1 MGNFIKYS
9 DVPVFMNFMDET
21 RAVSSSNSAHLF
33 AASQVSINLNP
44 TLSPNRYLGQNQNRA
59 DFSTSGPLEAKI
71 SMTFFPIIKLPS
83 DNSTTLNIQ
92 NDNQLNFFKSTGQFQ
107 YGNAMQIGNYLFY
120 RTYLQNYSLKINPFQ
135 PVSVTANFI
144 SYDLDNVVNTSFD
157 KFGSA
162 WLGITKDNSTSF
174 FKALHGLT
182 TTMSGTTQY
191 LPQTKTSIQVNVD
204 CQRTPV
210 YNLGSKY
217 PNTVFV
223 TAVERTTTVEG
234 ESIGNAVTLSGVNA
248 GSTSIYLSPLE
259 APTPGSITSNAISFD
274 ISGKIISQDVSVS
287 QQGFVNGK
295 VVIKEI
301 IL

>member
-9 DVPVFMNFMDET
+9 DVPVFINFMDET
-21 RAVSSSNSAHLF
+21 RAVSAASSAHLF
-33 AASQVSINLNP
+33 AASQISISLAPNL
-44 TLSPNRYLGQNQNRA
+44 SMNRYLGQNQNRA

-71 SMTFFPIIKLPS
+71 SMTFFPIIKLPE
-83 DNSTTLNIQ
+83 DTSTTLNIQ
-92 NDNQLNFFKSTGQFQ
+92 NDNQLNFFKATGQFTN
-107 YGNAMQIGNYLFY
+107 GNAMQVGNYLFY

-144 SYDLDNVVNTSFD
+144 SYDLDNVSNTTFD
-157 KFGSA
+157 KYGSTWA
-162 WLGITKDNSTSF
+162 GITKDNSTSF

-182 TTMSGTTQY
+182 STMSGTTAY
-191 LPQTKTSIQVNVD
+191 LPTTKTSIQMNVD

-217 PNTVFV
+217 PNTVFL

-234 ESIGNAVTLSGVNA
+234 ESVGNAVTLSGINA
-248 GSTSIYLSPLE
+248 GSTTIYLSPLE
-259 APTPGSITSNAISFD
+259 APNPGSISASAISFD
-274 ISGKIISQDVSVS
+274 VSGKIVSQDLSVS